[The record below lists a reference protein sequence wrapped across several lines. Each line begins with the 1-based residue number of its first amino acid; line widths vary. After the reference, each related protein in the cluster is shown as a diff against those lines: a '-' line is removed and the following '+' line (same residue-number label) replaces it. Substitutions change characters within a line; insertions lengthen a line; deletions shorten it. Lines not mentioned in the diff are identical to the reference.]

1 MKVKLEIESTDMD
14 GSVMRTDTIA
24 MMEFREKDYRL
35 MYVEDL
41 SGQGNKTKT
50 TLHLT
55 SGSLRILREGEI
67 NSDFMY
73 ADGLEHNTLY
83 VTPYGDIPVTLVTE
97 QFDFM
102 GSQTEVAEDMF
113 TQGIRVL
120 PITFF
125 MSYYVE
131 YSLNIQGAEPM
142 PMKVK
147 VNVRPI

>member
-24 MMEFREKDYRL
+24 MMELRDKDYRL

-67 NSDFMY
+67 NSDFLY
-73 ADGLEHNTLY
+73 AEGLEHNTLY
-83 VTPYGDIPVTLVTE
+83 GTPYGKIPVTLVTE

-102 GSQTEVAEDMF
+102 GSSMEVAEDMF
-113 TQGIRVL
+113 HASLKTL
-120 PITFF
+120 PLTFF

-131 YSLNIQGAEPM
+131 YSLNIQGAESM

-147 VNVRPI
+147 VNVKPI